1 MKLSPADIAQIES
14 ALDNAGYA
22 DGGAAVIEALAL
34 HQAFIEGLRADVEA
48 SRDGPAYPA
57 DHVHAEAAAHLERR
71 INDRG
76 QG

>member
-1 MKLSPADIAQIES
+1 MKLSPADIARIEA

-48 SRDGPAYPA
+48 SREDPAYSA
-57 DHVHAEAAAHLERR
+57 ERVHAEAAAHLERR
-71 INDRG
+71 MNDRG